1 MATRTN
7 TAARTAVRPA
17 RERSSKGPMG
27 KLSDFGERLR
37 KVPERYMSPRLIL
50 IAVTA
55 FLVIFGLVMIFSAS
69 SIEATSE
76 QGDAA
81 YYVKRQGAAALI
93 GLGLSFLVAYV
104 DYHTLC
110 GDRGTLLIWCLAT
123 ALLAAVMVAG
133 SSANGATRWIP
144 LGPIRV
150 QPSEFAK
157 VSLLLAAAACAS
169 GYSQEGSAGIGR
181 FILRTAVFIGV
192 PMVLILLEPD
202 KGTTGIVAVMVFVVF
217 MVGGVNMNRL
227 IKIGICV
234 GAIVLVFV
242 LSDSYSRAR
251 VFSFL
256 DPWADAYDSGYQ
268 VTQGFIGFG
277 SGGIFGVGLGM
288 SREKYF
294 YLPEAHTDF
303 IFAIIGEELGL
314 VGTLL
319 VVFCFALIAYE
330 GLKIARNAPDLTGR
344 LVATGAV
351 TLLETQFFLNVLG
364 VLGWFPLSGKPLPF
378 LTYGGS
384 SLMTSMMLV
393 GAIVNVSI
401 RSRLPETEHD
411 VRRRQMSLV
420 AEEDT
425 GVGEAYVRGSAGSRE
440 LREGAAAS
448 RGGSVPLNRNS
459 GPSRGLRVVD
469 GGAARNTSGGS
480 QGGGYTRIDLNRDD
494 RSRLR
499 SDSGPTVR
507 GTDDGGRNNGR
518 GTGRNSGR
526 NSGRNGRRN

>member
-1 MATRTN
+1 MT
-7 TAARTAVRPA
+7 ARTDTQARPSARPA

-27 KLSDFGERLR
+27 KIADFGERLR

-81 YYVKRQGAAALI
+81 YYVKRQAFCAVL
-93 GLGLSFLVAYV
+93 GLGLAVGVAFF
-104 DYHTLC
+104 DYHAFC
-110 GDRGTLLIWCLAT
+110 SKAGTWVIWILAT
-123 ALLAAVMVAG
+123 LLLAAVMVAG
-133 SSANGATRWIP
+133 STAGGATRWIP
-144 LGPIRV
+144 LGPIRL

-157 VSLLLAAAACAS
+157 VALLFVAAVCATDFS
-169 GYSQEGSAGIGR
+169 RSSKSELLGVLGK
-181 FILRTAVFIGV
+181 TVFFVGV
-192 PMVLILLEPD
+192 PVALILIEPD
-202 KGTTGIVAVMVFVVF
+202 KGTTAIIAIMVFVLF
-217 MVGGVNMNRL
+217 
-227 IKIGICV
+227 V
-234 GAIVLVFV
+234 GAGLPTKLIFRVAFVVIVIAAIFV

-251 VFSFL
+251 VVSFL

-277 SGGIFGVGLGM
+277 TGGIFGVGLGM

-344 LVATGAV
+344 LIATGAV

-393 GAIVNVSI
+393 GAMVNVSI

-425 GVGEAYVRGSAGSRE
+425 GVGEAYVRGSEGSRE
-440 LREGAAAS
+440 LRSGAAL
-448 RGGSVPLNRNS
+448 RTGSVPLNRNS
-459 GPSRGLRVVD
+459 GSPRGLRVVD

-507 GTDDGGRNNGR
+507 GTNDSGRSNGR
-518 GTGRNSGR
+518 DTGRNSGR